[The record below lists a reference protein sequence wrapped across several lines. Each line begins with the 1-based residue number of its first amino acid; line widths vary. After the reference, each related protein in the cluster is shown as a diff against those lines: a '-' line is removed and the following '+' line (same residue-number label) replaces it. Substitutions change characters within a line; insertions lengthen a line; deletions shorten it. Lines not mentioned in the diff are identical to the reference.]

1 MTSLCIKHK
10 CYLNPEKSSHKDVS
24 FAENVS
30 KKAVRQSASQ
40 WCENSLATGEDCS
53 SLFRILLRVSS
64 AWRWPFSSQDL
75 VTAGFHMCDNGPLR
89 RKNKMSD
96 MLETNNL
103 DLKSVATMFICENP
117 LSASAELIGTV
128 CSINNSDGRARP
140 TFADFI
146 YSRNC
151 GMTSTTFTPN
161 LVHRSVISLLP
172 SAHGG
177 DTSDA
182 ATCCCATHQTDLTDR
197 LLLSSTTISRCW
209 SRSIMACRN
218 WALGID
224 SRLVSLAMRSVN
236 ATDLKVSEVSGY
248 NLSAFSL
255 RSCNP
260 STAHWIWHCACL
272 MVSDDRCNTCDNI
285 DSSARTSFISN
296 RFPRT
301 PSMKWSYT
309 YRSAHSRCE
318 MKVSVYDWAKNF
330 FVFLQQRCVHVRSYF
345 NNGNAVPMRSGS
357 FSTMGTAFPRVPPR
371 NDPCTLNMSM
381 MTMMMMTMMMLMWW
395 WTEWRSSGTKPYRVR
410 QAARRA
416 RYDSGGHR
424 QISHWY
430 RLKSTAR
437 P

>member
-1 MTSLCIKHK
+1 MPGH
-10 CYLNPEKSSHKDVS
+10 V
-24 FAENVS
+24 
-30 KKAVRQSASQ
+30 
-40 WCENSLATGEDCS
+40 
-53 SLFRILLRVSS
+53 
-64 AWRWPFSSQDL
+64 
-75 VTAGFHMCDNGPLR
+75 
-89 RKNKMSD
+89 
-96 MLETNNL
+96 
-103 DLKSVATMFICENP
+103 P
-117 LSASAELIGTV
+117 LSQTS
-128 CSINNSDGRARP
+128 
-140 TFADFI
+140 

-151 GMTSTTFTPN
+151 GMMSTTFTPN
-161 LVHRSVISLLP
+161 LVHRSIISLSP

-177 DTSDA
+177 DTSDGHVLLCN
-182 ATCCCATHQTDLTDR
+182 TSNWSDR

-224 SRLVSLAMRSVN
+224 SRLVSLAVGQWNWSEGIWSKWVQF
-236 ATDLKVSEVSGY
+236 VSFFFAKLQPF
-248 NLSAFSL
+248 NCLWAW
-255 RSCNP
+255 
-260 STAHWIWHCACL
+260 HWIWHCACL

>member
-1 MTSLCIKHK
+1 MHIHTEPCAQVGNQPFTICPWWWHVWRPRVVVQHIKLIWQTLIVVN
-10 CYLNPEKSSHKDVS
+10 YNQP
-24 FAENVS
+24 
-30 KKAVRQSASQ
+30 
-40 WCENSLATGEDCS
+40 
-53 SLFRILLRVSS
+53 LLE
-64 AWRWPFSSQDL
+64 PIY
-75 VTAGFHMCDNGPLR
+75 NGL
-89 RKNKMSD
+89 
-96 MLETNNL
+96 
-103 DLKSVATMFICENP
+103 LK
-117 LSASAELIGTV
+117 
-128 CSINNSDGRARP
+128 
-140 TFADFI
+140 
-146 YSRNC
+146 
-151 GMTSTTFTPN
+151 
-161 LVHRSVISLLP
+161 
-172 SAHGG
+172 
-177 DTSDA
+177 
-182 ATCCCATHQTDLTDR
+182 
-197 LLLSSTTISRCW
+197 LSSW
-209 SRSIMACRN
+209 
-218 WALGID
+218 D
-224 SRLVSLAMRSVN
+224 RLVSLAVGQWNWSE
-236 ATDLKVSEVSGY
+236 VSAVSGY
-248 NLSAFSL
+248 NSSAFSL
-255 RSCNP
+255 RLCNP

-272 MVSDDRCNTCDNI
+272 MVSDDRCNTCDNT

-309 YRSAHSRCE
+309 YRSAHSWCE
-318 MKVSVYDWAKNF
+318 VKVSVYDWAKSF